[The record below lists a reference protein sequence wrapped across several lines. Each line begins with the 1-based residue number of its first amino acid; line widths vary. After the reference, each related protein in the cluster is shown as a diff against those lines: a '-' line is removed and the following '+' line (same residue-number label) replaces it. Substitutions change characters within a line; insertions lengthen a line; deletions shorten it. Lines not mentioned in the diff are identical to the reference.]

1 MRISRIQ
8 CAVTIA
14 VLAGIN
20 ALLMYV
26 CVNCQFPPWA
36 ICVSSAIGAAVGM
49 YEGHRSHHLIVGGIA
64 GSAGGVLVC
73 FGLGM
78 FTLGYFLH
86 E

>member
-14 VLAGIN
+14 ALAGLN

-26 CVNCQFPPWA
+26 CVVCQFPPWA
-36 ICVSSAIGAAVGM
+36 ICVSSAIGAALGM
-49 YEGHRSHHLIVGGIA
+49 YEGHQRHHLILGGVA
-64 GSAGGVLVC
+64 GSAGGVFVC

-78 FTLGYFLH
+78 FLLGRVLR
-86 E
+86 